1 VYGALRGALFRLD
14 AERAHQMALA
24 ALRPVHRSPAL
35 QRLMGAPAPSP
46 RLRMQAFGLTFPS
59 PLGLAAGFD
68 KGCEAYN
75 ALAALGFG
83 HVEVGTVTPKP
94 QPGNERPRMQ
104 RLPAHKAIVNRLG
117 FPGPGAEACERRLRH
132 LPPNGIVGA
141 NIGPNKTTAPEHVVD
156 DLAGCTLRLAPLV
169 RYLTVN
175 VSSPNT
181 PGLRALQRADAVVG
195 LVAAVRQA
203 TEDMRAQRP
212 VLLKLHPD
220 VADDELV
227 AVARAAVDAG
237 AAGIVATNTTRS
249 RPDGAGPTIDGGMSG
264 APLRKR
270 ALAAV
275 SALHQGLGRDVPV
288 VGVGG
293 VFTGSDVVDFV
304 RAGASLVQAYTG
316 FVYRG
321 PRMPALVDAEVEAE
335 LDRAGVDRLDEL
347 RGVPVAA

>member
-14 AERAHQMALA
+14 PERAHGLALA
-24 ALRPVHRSPAL
+24 ALRPVHRSAVL
-35 QRLMGAPAPSP
+35 QRTVAAPTPSP
-46 RLRMQAFGLTFPS
+46 RLRMAGFGLEFPAE
-59 PLGLAAGFD
+59 LGMAAGFD

-75 ALAALGFG
+75 ALLALGFG
-83 HVEVGTVTPKP
+83 HVEVGTVTPRP
-94 QPGNERPRMQ
+94 QPGNDAPRMQ
-104 RLPAHKAIVNRLG
+104 RLPERKAIVNRLG

-132 LPPNGIVGA
+132 APPRGLVGA
-141 NIGPNKTTAPEHVVD
+141 NIGPNKTTAAERVAD
-156 DLAGCTLRLAPLV
+156 DLGTTAVRLAPLV

-181 PGLRALQRADAVVG
+181 PGLRALQHPDKVAG
-195 LVAAVRQA
+195 LVASVRRA
-203 TEDMRAQRP
+203 TEDMRSPRP

-220 VADDELV
+220 APDDDLL

-249 RPDGAGPTIDGGMSG
+249 RPDGIGETLDGGLSG
-264 APLRKR
+264 APLRER

-275 SALHQGLGRDVPV
+275 GALHDGLGRDVPI

-293 VFTGSDVVDFV
+293 IFTGADVVAMV
-304 RAGASLVQAYTG
+304 RAGATVVQAYTG

-321 PRMPALVDAEVEAE
+321 PRMAQQVHAETLAE

-347 RGVPVAA
+347 RGVPS